1 MIGGVTADRKMLPT
15 WAWALI
21 ALIGLVVV
29 LCCCAGCVLDLIAPD
44 EMAALSPLN
53 W

>member
-1 MIGGVTADRKMLPT
+1 MIGGMTGDRKVIPK

-21 ALIGLVVV
+21 ALVVV
-29 LCCCAGCVLDLIAPD
+29 LCCCAGCILDLIAPD
-44 EMAALSPLN
+44 QMAALSPLN